1 MPALD
6 RAHAIL
12 VREGIEVLALSSDR
26 GGRAQVEP
34 FYQRT
39 GLRHLAMWFDARG
52 AVGRAL
58 GVRGLPTTVILDRR
72 GLEVG
77 RLEGEADW
85 DRDTIM
91 AAVRRLVRGSAPSA
105 NTSST

>member
-1 MPALD
+1 
-6 RAHAIL
+6 
-12 VREGIEVLALSSDR
+12 
-26 GGRAQVEP
+26 
-34 FYQRT
+34 
-39 GLRHLAMWFDARG
+39 
-52 AVGRAL
+52 
-58 GVRGLPTTVILDRR
+58 VILDRR